1 MMPQYSLDIQ
11 PVSKSLGAEII
22 NVDISQPLSASLIDE
37 IHKSW
42 LENLVLLFRNQAL
55 SDADLVAFSRNFG
68 DLDSVPGWEPFSPD
82 THAEVLVVSNVQ
94 ENGTPIGVLGD
105 GEASWHT
112 DMAYIAKP
120 PPASLLYSLEV
131 PDTGGDT
138 CFMNMYDALDALPD
152 DLRRAIE
159 GKTLN
164 HDSSHD
170 SGGNLRPNHQM
181 FTSLAEAPGARHP
194 IIRKHPD
201 TGRPALFLGR
211 RLHAWIVGMDV
222 AQSDAL
228 LDRLW
233 EHCLQ
238 EDFTYRHEWQP
249 GDLLMWDNRVTMH
262 RRDPFDG
269 GARRVMHRTQ
279 LKGIAGVEAAA

>member
-1 MMPQYSLDIQ
+1 MSQSSLDVR
-11 PVSKSLGAEII
+11 PLSESLGAEVFG
-22 NVDISQPLSASLIDE
+22 VDITKPVSAELAAR
-37 IHKSW
+37 IHDAW
-42 LENLVLLFRNQAL
+42 LENLVLLFRNQTL
-55 SDADLVAFSRNFG
+55 NDADLVAFSQNFG
-68 DLDSVPGWEPFSPD
+68 DLDTVPGWEPFSPD
-82 THAEVLVVSNVQ
+82 THPEVLVVSNVQ

-138 CFMNMYDALDALPD
+138 SFMNMYAALDALPD
-152 DLRRAIE
+152 ELRRAIE
-159 GKTLN
+159 GRTLN

-181 FTSLAEAPGARHP
+181 FSSLAQAPGARHP

-211 RLHAWIVGMDV
+211 RLHAWIVGVDV
-222 AQSDAL
+222 AQSDAI
-228 LDRLW
+228 LDQLW
-233 EHCLQ
+233 KHCVQ
-238 EDFTYRHEWQP
+238 EQFTYRHCWQP